1 MRSLQIDL
9 RPWEERDAPSLAFFA
24 NEPLL
29 ARNLRAG
36 FPSPYGLDD
45 AKAFIAFCHQQDPAE
60 NLCLAIT
67 DDDFAIGSIGV
78 FCRGNGLAELGYWL
92 GKPYWGK
99 GIMTKM
105 VIEICDMAFRR
116 FAIDE
121 IFAEPYEWNAASQ
134 RVLEK
139 AGFVYAGAKE
149 KSRVYTLGRGRGYIS
164 G

>member
-1 MRSLQIDL
+1 MQIEL
-9 RPWEERDAPSLAFFA
+9 RPWEDRDASSLAFFA
-24 NEPLL
+24 NEPLI
-29 ARNLRAG
+29 AKNLRAG

-45 AKAFIAFCHQQDPAE
+45 AKAYIAFCHQQDLSE

-67 DDDFAIGSIGV
+67 DDDTAVGSIGV
-78 FCRGNGLAELGYWL
+78 FCRGGGTAELGYWL

-105 VIEICDMAFRR
+105 IAEICDQAFQI
-116 FAIDE
+116 FPIDE

-139 AGFVYAGAKE
+139 AGFVYAGAKG
-149 KSRVYTLGRGRGYIS
+149 KSRVYTLAKVRA
-164 G
+164 

>member
-1 MRSLQIDL
+1 MKALEICL

-36 FPSPYGLDD
+36 FPSPYGLED
-45 AKAFIAFCHQQDPAE
+45 AKAFIAFCHQQDLSE

-67 DDDFAIGSIGV
+67 DDDTAVGSIGV
-78 FCRGNGLAELGYWL
+78 FCQGDRRAELGYWL
-92 GKPYWGK
+92 GRPYWGK

-105 VIEICDMAFRR
+105 VKEICDLAFRR
-116 FAIDE
+116 FSIDE

-149 KSRVYTLGRGRGYIS
+149 KSRVYTLVKS
-164 G
+164 KV

>member
-1 MRSLQIDL
+1 MQIGL

-36 FPSPYGLDD
+36 FPSPYGLED
-45 AKAFIAFCHQQDPAE
+45 AKAFIAFCHQQDPGE

-67 DDDFAIGSIGV
+67 DDDTAVGSIGV
-78 FCRGNGLAELGYWL
+78 FCRGERTAELGYWL

-105 VIEICDMAFRR
+105 VKEVCGLAFCR

-139 AGFVYAGAKE
+139 AGFVYRGAKE
-149 KSRVYTLGRGRGYIS
+149 KSRVYILVS
-164 G
+164 GQR

>member
-24 NEPLL
+24 NDPLL

-36 FPSPYGLDD
+36 FPSPYGLED
-45 AKAFIAFCHQQDPAE
+45 AKAYIAFCHQQDPTE

-67 DDDFAIGSIGV
+67 DDDFAVGSIGV
-78 FCRGNGLAELGYWL
+78 FCRGERRAELGYWL

-105 VIEICDMAFRR
+105 VTEICVQAFRI
-116 FAIDE
+116 FPIDE

-139 AGFVYAGAKE
+139 TGFVYTGAKE
-149 KSRVYTLGRGRGYIS
+149 KSRVYTLVKGRV
-164 G
+164 